1 MGRTAVLL
9 DREDLPGDV
18 RADPALQPVLE
29 WAFEPGDGRDRT
41 VGEPE
46 AGGEICLALANPL
59 RSLGDCSDDCS
70 PVCRRQG
77 TMLRAEVGTYL
88 PGKAGRLA
96 SRTEEDAVRLE
107 DYKRIHLS

>member
-1 MGRTAVLL
+1 MK
-9 DREDLPGDV
+9 
-18 RADPALQPVLE
+18 

-46 AGGEICLALANPL
+46 AGGEICLTLANPL
-59 RSLGDCSDDCS
+59 RTSGDGSDDCS

-88 PGKAGRLA
+88 PRKVSRLA
-96 SRTEEDAVRLE
+96 SRIEEDAV
-107 DYKRIHLS
+107 